1 MIDIKIS
8 IELVKIESS
17 VSTNVGPQTNHL
29 EFGVTFEQT
38 KAINKSH
45 NLLYRLYLY

>member
-8 IELVKIESS
+8 IELAKNESS
-17 VSTNVGPQTNHL
+17 VSTNAGPQTNHL

-38 KAINKSH
+38 KAINKIH
-45 NLLYRLYLY
+45 NPLYRLYL